1 MSKTLVSK
9 KGQVVIPKD
18 VRERLNLTPGT
29 ILEVLV
35 EDKKVVLEPVKE
47 LNEKIF
53 VHAGEHVTESIVGEA
68 KATSDKTR
76 RLLNE
81 LGIDC
86 LKSS

>member
-29 ILEVLV
+29 VLEVQV
-35 EDKKVVLEPVKE
+35 EDRKVVLEPVKK
-47 LNEKIF
+47 LNEEIF
-53 VHAGEHVTESIVGEA
+53 VHAGQHVTEPIVREA

-76 RLLNE
+76 KLLNE

-86 LKSS
+86 LKSF

>member
-9 KGQVVIPKD
+9 KGQVVIPKE
-18 VRERLNLTPGT
+18 VREELNLTPGT
-29 ILEVLV
+29 VLEVQV
-35 EDKKVVLEPVKE
+35 EDRKIVLEPVKE

-53 VHAGEHVTESIVGEA
+53 VHAGQHVTEPIIHEA
-68 KATSDKTR
+68 KGTSDKTR

>member
-18 VRERLNLTPGT
+18 VRDKLNLTPGT
-29 ILEVLV
+29 VLEVQV
-35 EDKKVVLEPVKE
+35 EDRKVVLDPVKR
-47 LNEKIF
+47 LNEEIF
-53 VHAGEHVTESIVGEA
+53 VHAGQHITEPIIREA
-68 KATSDKTR
+68 KVTSDKTR
-76 RLLNE
+76 RLLSE

>member
-29 ILEVLV
+29 VLYV
-35 EDKKVVLEPVKE
+35 QVKDKKVILEPVKRP
-47 LNEKIF
+47 NKKIF
-53 VHAGEHVTESIVGEA
+53 IHASQQVTEPIVREA

-76 RLLNE
+76 RLLME
-81 LGIDC
+81 LGIDFQE
-86 LKSS
+86 SS

>member
-29 ILEVLV
+29 VLEVQV
-35 EDKKVVLEPVKE
+35 EDRKIVLEPVKE
-47 LNEKIF
+47 LNEEIF
-53 VHAGEHVTESIVGEA
+53 VHAGQHVTEPIVREA